1 MTPPATFSRQVPIP
15 DSVSKKHDL
24 GDWIPR
30 GDPGIRLHNVLW
42 GSSPAGWLAGSQGS
56 VAGRKLKSNFSWK
69 TVAVQLLTF
78 PLEVTWSRYWW
89 RGVCDSLGV

>member
-1 MTPPATFSRQVPIP
+1 VTPPATFSRQVPIP

-42 GSSPAGWLAGSQGS
+42 GSSPAGWLAGWQSGLC
-56 VAGRKLKSNFSWK
+56 GWK
-69 TVAVQLLTF
+69 KI
-78 PLEVTWSRYWW
+78 EK
-89 RGVCDSLGV
+89 